1 MSDKYCDEEEENGR
15 VETLVKT
22 IDRVELLEKQL
33 AIATKALEEYAD
45 RENWYNIYDQ
55 DTLDACPLSWADRWK
70 KRIWLQTGTESFGE
84 NKKCSIQIAII
95 RHRE

>member
-22 IDRVELLEKQL
+22 IDRIELLEKQL
-33 AIATKALEEYAD
+33 AIAIKALDEYAD

-55 DTLDACPLSWADRWK
+55 DTLDVCPLSRADRWK
-70 KRIWLQTGTESFGE
+70 NEYGYKPAQKALEKIKNVQP
-84 NKKCSIQIAII
+84 K
-95 RHRE
+95 